1 MPERRF
7 GAVCASEEVVLLK
20 YSFKNRL
27 IKIWRR
33 LFTSSF
39 WQIVQQQVSDSFE
52 RALQYTIQCV
62 RLQYN
67 FKPKRDL
74 PPLAP
79 KKQPIQSQE
88 KQLLDGVQLMHEA
101 KSTMSLIQLPIKL
114 RAKSKPK
121 RIDLKDQSA
130 S

>member
-52 RALQYTIQCV
+52 RALQYTI
-62 RLQYN
+62 
-67 FKPKRDL
+67 
-74 PPLAP
+74 
-79 KKQPIQSQE
+79 
-88 KQLLDGVQLMHEA
+88 
-101 KSTMSLIQLPIKL
+101 
-114 RAKSKPK
+114 
-121 RIDLKDQSA
+121 
-130 S
+130 